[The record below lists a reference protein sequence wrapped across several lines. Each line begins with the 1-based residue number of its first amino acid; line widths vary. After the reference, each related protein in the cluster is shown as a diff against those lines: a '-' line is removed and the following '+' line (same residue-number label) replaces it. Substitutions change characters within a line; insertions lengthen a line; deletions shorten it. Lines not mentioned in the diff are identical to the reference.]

1 MSTSGRKA
9 KKKPIKK
16 INHTMKNKLSILF
29 LCVLGALVVLL
40 GVITYINFHSGEKYK
55 KQVLSQAQQKYQ
67 NRTIPSKRGSIYDRN
82 GNLLATSNKVYNV
95 ILDCRTINSE
105 TDYIEPTI
113 RALENIFGVEETAVR
128 KALTDDETKDSQY
141 WVIKRAAS
149 MDDQKAFEDYCD
161 LSDTTGLTAAEIKER
176 QNVKG
181 VWFEEDYQRVYPYNE
196 LACDT
201 LGFTYSRDSADYGL
215 EGYYNSSL
223 VGIDGRQYGYLN
235 DDSNVEQTIIEAKD
249 GNNLET
255 SLDLGIQQIVE
266 KWVNAFMESTGAKNI
281 GVIVENPN
289 NGEILAMDGGDR
301 YDLNDPR
308 DLSDQYTKEEQAAM
322 SDSETMTILSDR
334 WNNFCVTDIYEPGS
348 VVKPIVMAAALEQ
361 GKISTSDTFYCDG
374 FQNFGVEGNMTTI
387 KCANIYGH
395 GMETL
400 AEVIANS
407 CNDAMMQIGAAMGAE
422 NFLKAQST
430 FNFGS
435 RTGIDLPNEGYGIM
449 HTIETMKET
458 ELACSAF
465 GQGFSCT
472 MIQEINA
479 MCSVIN
485 GGYYYQPHLVTKI
498 KDASGATVKNIS
510 PILQKQTISESISA
524 DIRSYMQASVEQGTS
539 MTSKVQ
545 GYSSGGKTGTAEK
558 FPRGNGKYVV
568 SFIGFAPVEEPQV
581 VIYVVIDEPNVE
593 DQASSVY
600 AQYVAQAILSEM
612 LPYMNIQPDESTDGT
627 IPETELWENFSG
639 YANNVSNS
647 QIDENGNLVDGNEN
661 LIDWDGNRIDE
672 NGYLLNIDGS
682 YKMDENGE
690 YIKSD
695 NLEGTSNTYTGSAG
709 ETLPEAVSDTN
720 VPGPPEDTT
729 DPIQDNNMESE
740 GITNEEAG
748 LD

>member
-361 GKISTSDTFYCDG
+361 SKISTSDTFYCDG

-647 QIDENGNLVDGNEN
+647 QIDENGNLVDGNGN

>member
-407 CNDAMMQIGAAMGAE
+407 CNDATMQIGAAMGAE

-647 QIDENGNLVDGNEN
+647 QIDENGNLVDGNGN

>member
-1 MSTSGRKA
+1 MSTSGRKT

-29 LCVLGALVVLL
+29 LCVLGALVILL
-40 GVITYINFHSGEKYK
+40 GIITYINFQSGEKYK

-67 NRTIPSKRGSIYDRN
+67 NRTIPAKRGSISDRN
-82 GNLLATSNKVYNV
+82 GNLLAISNKVYNV
-95 ILDCRTINSE
+95 ILDCKTTNSDA
-105 TDYIEPTI
+105 DYVEPTI
-113 RALENIFGVEETAVR
+113 RALVDILGAEEDKVREALTSEETR
-128 KALTDDETKDSQY
+128 ESQY
-141 WVIKRAAS
+141 QVVKKAAT
-149 MDDQKAFEDYCD
+149 MDQQKAFEEYCD
-161 LSDTTGLTAAEIKER
+161 LSDTEEMTEAEIKER
-176 QNVKG
+176 KNVKG

-201 LGFTYSRDSADYGL
+201 IGFTFSRDTADYGL
-215 EGYYNSSL
+215 EGYYNSTL

-235 DDSNVEQTIIEAKD
+235 DDSTVEQTIIEASD

-266 KWVNAFMESTGAKNI
+266 KWVTAFKESTGCKNI
-281 GVIVENPN
+281 GVIVENPS
-289 NGEILAMDGGDR
+289 NGEILAMDSGDR

-308 DLSDQYTKEEQAAM
+308 DLSSLYSKEEISTMKDA
-322 SDSETMTILSDR
+322 ETMDALSDM
-334 WNNFCVTDIYEPGS
+334 WNNYCVTDIFEPGS

-361 GKISTSDTFYCDG
+361 GKISSSDTFYCDG

-498 KDASGATVKNIS
+498 KDASGATVRTIS
-510 PILQKQTISESISA
+510 PLLQKQTISESISA

-568 SFIGFAPVEEPQV
+568 SFIGFAPVDTPQV
-581 VIYVVIDEPNVE
+581 LIYVVIDEPNVE
-593 DQASSVY
+593 DQASSIY
-600 AQYVAQAILSEM
+600 PQYVAQAILSEL

-627 IPETELWENFSG
+627 IPETELWEKFSG
-639 YANNVSNS
+639 HVNNLSDS
-647 QIDENGNLVDGNEN
+647 QIDENGNLVDGNGN
-661 LIDWDGNRIDE
+661 RIDWDGNRIDE
-672 NGYLLNIDGS
+672 NGYLLNSDGS
-682 YKMDENGE
+682 YQMNENGE

-695 NLEGTSNTYTGSAG
+695 NLYGTGDIYTGSAG
-709 ETLPEAVSDTN
+709 TVLPEAISDTN
-720 VPGPPEDTT
+720 VPGPPEDDT
-729 DPIQDNNMESE
+729 DPIEDNNMESE
-740 GITNEEAG
+740 GLTNEEAG

>member
-1 MSTSGRKA
+1 
-9 KKKPIKK
+9 
-16 INHTMKNKLSILF
+16 MKNKLSILF

-581 VIYVVIDEPNVE
+581 VIHVVIDEPNVE

-647 QIDENGNLVDGNEN
+647 QIDENGNLVDGNGN

>member
-558 FPRGNGKYVV
+558 FPRGNGKYVG

-647 QIDENGNLVDGNEN
+647 QIDENGNLVDGNGN

>member
-647 QIDENGNLVDGNEN
+647 QIDENGNLVDGNGN

-695 NLEGTSNTYTGSAG
+695 NLEGTSNTYTSSAG